1 MRWLLSL
8 SAFNRVI
15 LGLALGIFA
24 GLFFGELAGNLEIFG
39 EAYIRLLQMTVI
51 PYIIVSLI
59 GGLGRLSADI
69 AKRIGIAGGLLI
81 LLIWGVTEISNL
93 FLALTYPKWTTASL
107 FSTSLLEAAKPFD
120 PLTLYIPSNPFY
132 SMANAVVPAV
142 VVFSIMLGVALISV
156 RDKDILLTSLGTLSD
171 ALMKIASFVGKLA
184 PFGIFAISA
193 AAAGTLQLEELSR
206 LQIYLWAYLGTWVVI
221 TFWTLPAIVAWS
233 TPLSYRQVLRE
244 SRVPMITAFATGTVL
259 VVLPMIAERCK
270 RLIAENDLECPE
282 TDSVIDVMVPTAYS
296 FPSAGTLLGLGFIMF
311 SSWYVG
317 SPISIADY
325 ASYVGVGAFVAF
337 GSMAVAI
344 PFMLDF
350 FSLPADLFQLYLLG
364 SVVTARFATALAAMH
379 GIVISLLVAF
389 AVMGKLRVRTLF
401 QIVAVSIGIAG
412 AVSIGLGLILTHTIK
427 FEYSGEQEI
436 VTKTLISKPIE
447 VRQIKAMSELPA
459 LDPSN
464 GRIEAIQ
471 QRGSLNVAYLPN
483 RLPFA
488 YRNTNGIDVGY
499 DIDLV
504 QKLAEALGVKLN
516 LARLDWP
523 DIVSGLQQGRI
534 DMAVGGTA
542 ITPGRAQEIVFSSTY
557 FDHSVGFVLPDHMR
571 DNFAS
576 LETVQ
581 RIPGLNILVPKD
593 RHYLEFAH
601 DNFPKANLIA
611 IDSPRDFFRGEYD
624 ADTVMLTSA
633 ETGSAWT
640 LLYPEYGVAIP
651 RGLSVKAP
659 AAIVLPKGAPDFV
672 TYINTWL
679 LLSEKN
685 GFLSQLYNYWI
696 LGEKYHPSEPRWSI
710 MRNVL
715 GLSN

>member
-1 MRWLLSL
+1 MGWLLSL
-8 SAFNRVI
+8 SAFNRVM
-15 LGLALGIFA
+15 LGLGLGIFT
-24 GLFFGELAGNLEIFG
+24 GLFFGEPAGSLDIFG

-59 GGLGRLSADI
+59 GGLGRLDADI
-69 AKRIGIAGGLLI
+69 AKRIGIAGGLLV
-81 LLIWGVTEISNL
+81 LLIWGITEISNL

-156 RDKDILLTSLGTLSD
+156 RDKSTLLDSLGTLSD

-206 LQIYLWAYLGTWVVI
+206 LQIYLWAYLGAWVVI

-233 TPLSYRQVLRE
+233 TPLTYRQVLRE

-270 RLIAENDLECPE
+270 RLLAENDLEGPE

-311 SSWYVG
+311 SAWYVG
-317 SPISIADY
+317 SPISVADY
-325 ASYVGVGAFVAF
+325 FSYVCVGAFVAF

-350 FSLPADLFQLYLLG
+350 FSLPADMFQLYLLG

-389 AVMGKLRVRTLF
+389 AVMGKLRVRILLR
-401 QIVAVSIGIAG
+401 IVAVSIAIA
-412 AVSIGLGLILTHTIK
+412 ATVSFSLGFILTHAIN
-427 FEYSGEQEI
+427 FEYSGEDEL
-436 VTKTLISKPIE
+436 VAKSLITEPVGVKEVKSLSVLPPINPSIG
-447 VRQIKAMSELPA
+447 RIKA
-459 LDPSN
+459 
-464 GRIEAIQ
+464 ITT
-471 QRGSLNVAYLPN
+471 RGTLRVAYMPD
-483 RLPFA
+483 RLPFT
-488 YRNTNGIDVGY
+488 YRNSAGIAVGY
-499 DIDLV
+499 DIDLA
-504 QKLAEALGVKLN
+504 QRLAESLGVKLV
-516 LARLDWP
+516 LVRIDWP
-523 DIVSGLQQGRI
+523 EVVSGLNEGRL
-534 DMAVGGTA
+534 DMAVGGIA
-542 ITPGRAQEIVFSSTY
+542 ITPTRAQEVTFSRTY
-557 FDHSVGFVLPDHMR
+557 FDHSVGFVLLDHMR
-571 DNFAS
+571 DNFAK
-576 LETVQ
+576 LETV
-581 RIPGLNILVPKD
+581 RGLSNLEILVPVD
-593 RHYLEFAH
+593 RHYLEFSKE
-601 DNFPKANLIA
+601 NFPRAKLTP
-611 IDSPRDFFRGEYD
+611 IDSPRAFFKGEYGD
-624 ADTVMLTSA
+624 AVMLASA
-633 ETGSAWT
+633 ESGSAWT

-651 RGLSVKAP
+651 KGLSVKAP
-659 AAIVLPKGAPDFV
+659 AAIALPEGDPDFA

-685 GFLSQLYNYWI
+685 GFMSKLYDYWI
-696 LGEKYHPSEPRWSI
+696 LGEEYHPSEPRWSI

-715 GLSN
+715 GLTD